1 MKRNLKLYTKSNDLI
16 KKLYEISALYLFIS
30 FAAINRHWRELEEL
44 RDRKEVEFVQN
55 AKHIGSLVKRVGL
68 MIEHSPSNK

>member
-1 MKRNLKLYTKSNDLI
+1 MKRNLRLYTKPNDLI
-16 KKLYEISALYLFIS
+16 KKLYDISAFYLFIS

-55 AKHIGSLVKRVGL
+55 AKNVGSLVKRVRL
-68 MIEHSPSNK
+68 MIEHVPSNK